1 VTLDAK
7 TRWIGSAIG
16 EGAGFV
22 ARGRGARE
30 VVRDFLTRGG
40 SFAKSPFSAV
50 GDGPRR
56 LADRKQA
63 TGEPEGSLRDPP

>member
-1 VTLDAK
+1 
-7 TRWIGSAIG
+7 
-16 EGAGFV
+16 
-22 ARGRGARE
+22 
-30 VVRDFLTRGG
+30 
-40 SFAKSPFSAV
+40 V